1 MNKTEFVMLKWFNL
15 LVCFWIPLAGIC
27 QLKDLPPYQFDNHIF
42 VTSPD
47 SLPHVMLNEIAVFP
61 RTKNMS
67 KKELRQYTILEFRVK
82 KVYPI
87 AKVAAVKLQEYNRVY
102 LSFNKEKERKEYIKR
117 IEKELFSEFETE
129 IRTMSIQQGRILIKL
144 IDRETGRSSYEII
157 KEFKGGFS
165 AFFWQGV
172 ARLFGH
178 NLKSEY
184 DAAVEDRQIEYI
196 VWQIDNGLI

>member
-1 MNKTEFVMLKWFNL
+1 MLKWFIF
-15 LVCFWIPLAGIC
+15 LVCFWTPLAGIC
-27 QLKDLPPYQFDNHIF
+27 QLKDLPPYRFDNHIF
-42 VTSPD
+42 ITNPD
-47 SLPHVMLNEIAVFP
+47 SLPHVMLDEIAVFP

-67 KKELRQYTILEFRVK
+67 KRELRQYTILEFRVK

-129 IRTMSIQQGRILIKL
+129 IRTMSIPQGRILIKL
-144 IDRETGRSSYEII
+144 IDRETGRSSFEII

-165 AFFWQGV
+165 AFFWQSI

-184 DAAVEDRQIEYI
+184 DSVNEDRQIEYI

>member
-1 MNKTEFVMLKWFNL
+1 MLKWFNL

-87 AKVAAVKLQEYNRVY
+87 AKVAAIKLQEYNRVY